1 MARALLG
8 PETAMEDSRVARA
21 HEVLS
26 DGSSDELEPKTRT
39 QGNFRMKTLGI
50 VQVEGHGPFQ
60 GHARLRRLAGMSLL
74 EWVVRRTTESE
85 LLDKVVVVTGEGH
98 REEVAASVPS
108 DISLFVGRQNDH
120 LGQFC
125 EAVDEY
131 QPENVVRICMDNPF
145 TDPALIDRLI
155 TIANQRPNLDYI
167 GYCASDGRPALFC
180 PVGVFSE
187 WFTAEALHRAD
198 RESTDPRERNEIS
211 RYIQSHPELFQ
222 VRLVRVPAA
231 LDRDDLRL
239 QVDSSEDWEH
249 AEAICEALSPDDL
262 DWQGITQFLEHQP
275 RLRER
280 MATLNRGAD
289 D

>member
-1 MARALLG
+1 
-8 PETAMEDSRVARA
+8 
-21 HEVLS
+21 
-26 DGSSDELEPKTRT
+26 
-39 QGNFRMKTLGI
+39 MKTLGI
-50 VQVEGHGPFQ
+50 VQVEGHEPFR
-60 GHARLRRLAGMSLL
+60 GNTRSRKLAGMSLL
-74 EWVVRRTTESE
+74 EWVVRRTTESQQ
-85 LLDKVVVVTGEGH
+85 LDKVVVVTGEGH

-108 DISLFVGRQNDH
+108 DISLFVGKQNDH

-131 QPENVVRICMDNPF
+131 DPENVVRISMDNAF
-145 TDPALIDRLI
+145 TDPALIDRLV
-155 TIANQRPNLDYI
+155 TTANARPGLDYI
-167 GYCASDGRPALFC
+167 GYRASNGLPALFC

-187 WFTAEALHRAD
+187 WFTADALQRAD

-222 VRLVRVPAA
+222 IRLIPAPEA

-249 AEAICEALSPDDL
+249 AEAICEALSPDNL

-275 RLRER
+275 RLRKR
-280 MATLNRGAD
+280 MATLNRAAEV
-289 D
+289 

>member
-1 MARALLG
+1 
-8 PETAMEDSRVARA
+8 
-21 HEVLS
+21 
-26 DGSSDELEPKTRT
+26 
-39 QGNFRMKTLGI
+39 MKTLGI
-50 VQVEGHGPFQ
+50 VQVEGHAPFR
-60 GHARLRRLAGMSLL
+60 GNSRLRKLAGMSLL
-74 EWVVRRTTESE
+74 EWVVRRTTESQ
-85 LLDKVVVVTGEGH
+85 LLDEVVVVTGEGH
-98 REEVAASVPS
+98 RDEVVSSVPS
-108 DISLFVGRQNDH
+108 DVSLFVGQQNDH

-125 EAVDEY
+125 EALDAY
-131 QPENVVRICMDNPF
+131 QPEHVVRICMDNPF

-155 TIANQRPNLDYI
+155 TTANQRPGLDYI

-187 WFTAEALHRAD
+187 WFTAEALQRAD

-222 VRLVRVPAA
+222 VRLIPVPPP

-249 AEAICEALSPDDL
+249 AEAIYDALSPDSL
-262 DWQGITQFLEHQP
+262 DWQGIAEFLEHQP

-280 MATLNRGAD
+280 MATLNRDAVE
-289 D
+289 